1 MTFLADNF
9 RVMEQRVNEACK
21 QAGREPGSVNILPV
35 TKTFSTD
42 TIKMAID
49 LGYHRFA
56 ENKAQELK
64 EKAIELEE
72 YDQLKWVIIGYL
84 QTNKSKE
91 VANYASEIQSLD
103 RIELAKALDNRLQSA
118 GKSIK
123 ALIQVK
129 TSPEE
134 TKSGLEISEVPKFLN
149 ELKESGI
156 QTLDLQGFMTIAE
169 NTSNQDAVRK
179 CFSDLRELAERCR
192 DITGLALP
200 QLSMGMSG
208 DFEIAIQEGAT
219 EIRIGTAIFGDRD
232 YKQGMSERI

>member
-1 MTFLADNF
+1 MITLAENF
-9 RVMEQRVNEACK
+9 RALEQRVNEACK

-35 TKTFSTD
+35 TKTFSPD
-42 TIKMAID
+42 TIRMAID

-64 EKAIELEE
+64 EKAIELQD
-72 YDQLKWVIIGYL
+72 YDQLQWVIIGYL

-91 VANYASEIQSLD
+91 VATYASEIQSLD
-103 RIELAKALDNRLQSA
+103 RIELAKALDNRLQAA

-123 ALIQVK
+123 ALVQVK
-129 TSPEE
+129 TSPEVSK
-134 TKSGLEISEVPKFLN
+134 TGLEISEVPAFLN
-149 ELKESGI
+149 DLKESGI

-169 NTSNQDAVRK
+169 NTENQDDIRK
-179 CFSDLRELAERCR
+179 CFSSLRELAERCR

-219 EIRIGTAIFGDRD
+219 EIRIGHALFG
-232 YKQGMSERI
+232 ERNKT